1 MNYGKI
7 YDDYYSKYYD
17 KAEFFAKRFF
27 IKRQSQNKTYLT
39 VLNEAT
45 FFLNDNFICVS
56 NIHTN
61 EDLRKLHRIFCNRY
75 GIYAVNQI
83 QEIFENEIKIGFDK
97 LKISELPKNY
107 NYKLFI
113 KEIALFEALKEIS
126 RLLSNYSR
134 LFEMMYKLNDFDD
147 FEIRTQGNLSVE
159 DFPVYKR
166 LKLKLYPEEN
176 EINIGLH
183 GVLNSI
189 ENLEDKTNFY
199 PLLFVNSKVYDCFMQ
214 YQKHIIDFYSDYSYL
229 KKRLEKEKLIHN
241 HKDNDFMKI
250 IYEDMK
256 LISEKNY
263 NEYYINNKLKS
274 LEKSYSVQ
282 RENNFNIV
290 FEELL

>member
-1 MNYGKI
+1 MNYEKI

-45 FFLNDNFICVS
+45 FFLNDNYICVS

-75 GIYAVNQI
+75 GIYVVNQI

-107 NYKLFI
+107 KLFI
-113 KEIALFEALKEIS
+113 KEIALFEALNEIS

-166 LKLKLYPEEN
+166 LKLKLYPEEK

-183 GVLNSI
+183 GTLNYI
-189 ENLEDKTNFY
+189 ENLEDKANFY
-199 PLLFVNSKVYDCFMQ
+199 PLLF
-214 YQKHIIDFYSDYSYL
+214 IIDFYSDYSYL

-256 LISEKNY
+256 LISVKNY
-263 NEYYINNKLKS
+263 NEYNINNKLKS

>member
-1 MNYGKI
+1 MNYEKI

-17 KAEFFAKRFF
+17 KAEFFVKRFF
-27 IKRQSQNKTYLT
+27 IKRQTQNRIYLSA
-39 VLNEAT
+39 LNEAT
-45 FFLNDNFICVS
+45 LHLNNNYISVS
-56 NIHTN
+56 NILTN
-61 EDLRKLHRIFCNRY
+61 ENLRKLHRIFCNRY
-75 GIYAVNQI
+75 GVYAVNQI
-83 QEIFENEIKIGFDK
+83 QEIFENEVKSSFDN
-97 LKISELPKNY
+97 LNILELPKNY

-113 KEIALFEALKEIS
+113 KEIALFEALNEIS

-189 ENLEDKTNFY
+189 ENLEDKTNFN

>member
-1 MNYGKI
+1 MEYEKI
-7 YDDYYSKYYD
+7 YQCYYSRYYY

-39 VLNEAT
+39 VLNETT
-45 FFLNDNFICVS
+45 FFLNDNYICIS

-61 EDLRKLHRIFCNRY
+61 ENLRKLHHIFSNRY
-75 GIYAVNQI
+75 SIYTVNQI
-83 QEIFENEIKIGFDK
+83 QEIFENEVKIGYNK

-113 KEIALFEALKEIS
+113 KEIALFEALNEIS

-183 GVLNSI
+183 LALNSI
-189 ENLEDKTNFY
+189 ENFEDKTNFY
-199 PLLFVNSKVYDCFMQ
+199 PLLFINSKVYDCFMQ

-241 HKDNDFMKI
+241 QKDNDFIKI